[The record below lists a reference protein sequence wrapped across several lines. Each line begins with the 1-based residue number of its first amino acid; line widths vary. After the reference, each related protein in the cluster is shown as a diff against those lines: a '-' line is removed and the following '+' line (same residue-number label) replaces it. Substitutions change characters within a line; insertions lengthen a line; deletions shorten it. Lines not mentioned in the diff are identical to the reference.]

1 MSASDH
7 ALLVISWIVLNLVLA
22 LVPLFVSILFKF
34 FFSLSVTWI
43 QILKEGELFLFSTTV
58 SANAISKL
66 VLPTPSETSS
76 LGKIALVFPQLSP
89 DKAFTLIGLILIL
102 LLSTIIFGAMSLI
115 KFNNLKKIKVGNRN
129 YTFGAFGCAATSSIL
144 SYIAFV
150 QGGMK

>member
-1 MSASDH
+1 MPASDY

-34 FFSLSVTWI
+34 FFSLPVTWI

-66 VLPTPSETSS
+66 VLPAPETNGV
-76 LGKIALVFPQLSP
+76 GKISLALPQLSA

-102 LLSTIIFGAMSLI
+102 LLSTILFGALSLI
-115 KFNNLKKIKVGNRN
+115 KFNNLKKIKVGDRN
-129 YTFGAFGCAATSSIL
+129 YTLGALGCAATSSIL
-144 SYIAFV
+144 SYVAFA